1 MNQRP
6 SACIL
11 LAILI
16 ISSCAHEKIKEPE
29 KITLPVFT
37 IISQNTY
44 VQEFYVA
51 DIQAIKN
58 VEIRNR
64 VSGFIEHISV
74 DEGKKVKKGQVLFKI
89 NDEEYKTELA
99 SVVANLKTAQAE
111 AKTAELEVERI
122 KTLVDKQV
130 VSNVELEIAKAKLA
144 AAQANVEEARAEQQ
158 KATLKISYT
167 TITAPFDG
175 VIDRIPFK
183 IGSLLQEGTLLT
195 TVSDVSEV
203 YAYFKISESQ
213 YLQYMKRIQRDS
225 NYYKNAIINLY
236 LADGSLYEHVGKLET
251 IEGDFETTTGS
262 IAMRA
267 RFPNPNRLLK
277 HGSSGKI
284 AILDKIP
291 DALLVPHKS
300 VFEVQDK
307 NYVYIVD
314 NENKLKLRSFIPKKR
329 IEKYYIIDTGLQK
342 GETVVYEGIQNVK
355 EGQIIIPQKVSP
367 DSLLISKM

>member
-1 MNQRP
+1 MTKF
-6 SACIL
+6 STAVIL
-11 LAILI
+11 LTLVIC
-16 ISSCAHEKIKEPE
+16 SCSDEKIKEPE

-37 IISQNTY
+37 IISQNTS

-51 DIQAIKN
+51 DIQAIRN

-64 VSGFIEHISV
+64 VSGFIDHISI

-99 SVVANLKTAQAE
+99 SAMAKLKTALAE

-130 VSNVELEIAKAKLA
+130 VSSVELEIAKAKLA
-144 AAQANVEEARAEQQ
+144 AAQATVEEAKAEQQ
-158 KATLKISYT
+158 KASLKISYT
-167 TITAPFDG
+167 TIIAPFDG
-175 VIDRIPFK
+175 VVDRIPFK

-195 TVSDVSEV
+195 TVSDVSDV

-213 YLQYMKRIQRDS
+213 YLQYMKRIQNDS
-225 NYYKNAIINLY
+225 NYYKNATIKLY
-236 LADGSLYEHVGKLET
+236 LADGSLYEYDGKLET
-251 IEGDFETTTGS
+251 IEGDFEPTTGS

-267 RFPNPNRLLK
+267 RFPNPHRLLK

-284 AILDKIP
+284 AISNKIP
-291 DALLVPHKS
+291 NALLVPHKS

-307 NYVYIVD
+307 NYVYVVD
-314 NENKLKLRSFIPKKR
+314 SENKLKLRSFVPKKR
-329 IEKYYIIDTGLQK
+329 IEKYYIVETGLQA

-355 EGQIIIPQKVSP
+355 EGLIIIPKKVSP
-367 DSLLISKM
+367 DSLFISKI